1 MRMIGQLICAIGCL
15 LTVGTICGARQVSG
29 SATSNGIPALS
40 QTAASSPELDSL
52 VAQIAQQIVKK
63 HLKSVAVIGAVG
75 PKANE
80 PTEDGKEL
88 GDEIS
93 SSLTTRAS
101 GFQVVDRATLRE
113 FVKKNGVSESMMVSD
128 ALANWITRK
137 AGVAG
142 YLVIQIGEV
151 SKGRAKIAANL
162 EGLVLICDG

>member
-15 LTVGTICGARQVSG
+15 LTVGTICGARQ
-29 SATSNGIPALS
+29 
-40 QTAASSPELDSL
+40 
-52 VAQIAQQIVKK
+52 
-63 HLKSVAVIGAVG
+63 
-75 PKANE
+75 
-80 PTEDGKEL
+80 
-88 GDEIS
+88 
-93 SSLTTRAS
+93 AS